1 MRPRIVI
8 PVLVLGLLAV
18 ALAVLFRPP
27 STPTESQPAEDAV
40 TQPSTD
46 APPTIPNPGA
56 QAAKTDHTGTKPPQ
70 VLPAD
75 GGQASSGMD
84 GSPEEQHK
92 AYVEARI
99 TELQDLSAN
108 NDKESLQTILSEL
121 TNRDPEVRTAAVE
134 AAKQFGSRDAI
145 PSLQDAMAQT
155 DDQAEKTEINEAI
168 EFLKLPSLTELR
180 KSGVK

>member
-1 MRPRIVI
+1 MRPKIVL

-18 ALAVLFRPP
+18 ALAVFFRPP
-27 STPTESQPAEDAV
+27 SNPKDSQPAEDAV
-40 TQPSTD
+40 AQSSTD
-46 APPTIPNPGA
+46 APPAVLNPGA
-56 QAAKTDHTGTKPPQ
+56 RAAKSGHTNSPQ
-70 VLPAD
+70 TLPAD

-92 AYVEARI
+92 AYVEARVS
-99 TELQDLSAN
+99 ELQDLSAN

-121 TNRDPEVRTAAVE
+121 TNRDPEVRKAAIE

-145 PSLQDAMAQT
+145 PGLQDALAQT

-168 EFLKLPSLTELR
+168 EFLTLPSLTEVR
-180 KSGVK
+180 KPGGAK